1 MIHTISSQ
9 SCIHVTATIP
19 TWQDYKFKVKGM
31 HVNVRHFSSRMV
43 SVNNTYNP
51 EIIALLKEWKPEG
64 RGSYNPT
71 YKFWNYWLPF
81 SVKIIERLQVLNE

>member
-1 MIHTISSQ
+1 
-9 SCIHVTATIP
+9 
-19 TWQDYKFKVKGM
+19 M

-43 SVNNTYNP
+43 SVNNTCNP

>member
-1 MIHTISSQ
+1 
-9 SCIHVTATIP
+9 
-19 TWQDYKFKVKGM
+19 M

-81 SVKIIERLQVLNE
+81 SGFVA

>member
-1 MIHTISSQ
+1 
-9 SCIHVTATIP
+9 
-19 TWQDYKFKVKGM
+19 M

-43 SVNNTYNP
+43 SVNSTYNP
-51 EIIALLKEWKPEG
+51 EIIVLLKEWKPER